1 MDQTQPGSGAQAP
14 TPRTSREDRGQGQ
27 KGGLSAAPFDRFYAS
42 PNADRS
48 ANGRSHHTRM
58 AHRVPISADDSQEE
72 MRRMLLAIIP
82 RERGKSM
89 K

>member
-1 MDQTQPGSGAQAP
+1 
-14 TPRTSREDRGQGQ
+14 
-27 KGGLSAAPFDRFYAS
+27 
-42 PNADRS
+42 
-48 ANGRSHHTRM
+48 M

-89 K
+89 RWSTAWVFVVFPLVGCSCPQSSLSRRSSMAV